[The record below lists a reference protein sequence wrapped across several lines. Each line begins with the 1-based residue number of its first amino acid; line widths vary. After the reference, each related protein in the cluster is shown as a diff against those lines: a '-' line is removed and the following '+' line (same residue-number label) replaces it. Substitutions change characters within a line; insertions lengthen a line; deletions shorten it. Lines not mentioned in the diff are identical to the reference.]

1 MPITDPSSV
10 TNHYDR
16 FDYTKGYSKIMQLAD
31 KGSQSAEQ
39 NELQSILVFN
49 NNAFMDALIKQDAI
63 LSGLGVNVASGNI
76 TCSQGFLRG
85 GAYAVFTPERVINLA
100 GKENSVLGILITVD
114 VITEADDTSLRNPA
128 VGTPQF
134 GQPGAYRVRRL
145 GQWAFQQD
153 VTPQPPHQRFIPLYQ
168 LNNSVPTALQETPL
182 RGQPVRSGDLIGNT
196 LPSNIIYSS
205 LTSVGT
211 ITTGVWNG
219 TDISYDR
226 IQQASSTSVLGNPTA
241 SVNDVQP
248 IAATASGQILQRS
261 GSSLTF
267 DKLDVSSSASVAN
280 VLRPINGGTGNTY
293 FRVNSGLTAE
303 RTYTFPN
310 ANATIAYTGM
320 GLYSFTFTGPSLAG
334 RIVAGSGAVQSI
346 TVGDGLRFSGSSLAV
361 NTNVVKAN
369 DSVGRLTMGGN
380 QLLGRS
386 SATTGVVTAISLGAG
401 LGFSGSSLAV
411 RANADSLLGKM
422 GAAGN
427 AQNISIGNG
436 LSFYSTSRLR
446 SWCRAPYGIRPD
458 TSNPITVSGA
468 GYAYTPVLS
477 DGNFTMYTELPQN
490 ASQYGSG
497 HKTYILGARSDLVR
511 GSSLQ
516 NQAVVQSYVISDHF
530 EVVRNFPDPN
540 SPTDIGFYATLR
552 LKNTQRF
559 GSVHA
564 DYLWADKH
572 TPVNSGQ
579 SAISWPGEAN
589 EFRIVTDGNYI
600 YVGGTNGAPNV
611 AWKRVALSTF

>member
-310 ANATIAYTGM
+310 SNATIAYTGM

-401 LGFSGSSLAV
+401 LGFSGSSLTV
-411 RANADSLLGKM
+411 RANASSLLGRTNS
-422 GAAGN
+422 AGVV
-427 AQNISIGNG
+427 QNITLGTG
-436 LSFYSTSRLR
+436 LVFS
-446 SWCRAPYGIRPD
+446 
-458 TSNPITVSGA
+458 
-468 GYAYTPVLS
+468 
-477 DGNFTMYTELPQN
+477 
-490 ASQYGSG
+490 
-497 HKTYILGARSDLVR
+497 
-511 GSSLQ
+511 GSSLAI
-516 NQAVVQSYVISDHF
+516 NSNNLITFMVNTVGNFFPNSSYDGATYLPYGGN
-530 EVVRNFPDPN
+530 NFPVWIERDASDLDPSQSRPYLVGTDGKMAN
-540 SPTDIGFYATLR
+540 SSRTATAVTAIRIAPRTLKVTPNYSTVDGTTFEYGAPTLGFPNQVRILN
-552 LKNTQRF
+552 LELN
-559 GSVHA
+559 
-564 DYLWADKH
+564 KH
-572 TPVNSGQ
+572 TPNTSGATMLTGTQDYSLNS
-579 SAISWPGEAN
+579 
-589 EFRIVTDGNYI
+589 RICYDDNYL
-600 YVGGTNGAPNV
+600 YVHTGAR
-611 AWKRVALSTF
+611 WKRIALPNTTW